1 MEADTIFGK
10 IIRREIPASIVF
22 ETETILAFKDI
33 YPKAPVHIL
42 IIPKKQIASV
52 SAACL
57 DDQKVLGE
65 LFLAAAKIA
74 EQVGVDK
81 TGYRLVV
88 NNGRDAG
95 QAVNHLHV
103 HLLGGRELQWP
114 PG

>member
-1 MEADTIFGK
+1 MEGDTIFGK
-10 IIRREIPASIVF
+10 IIRREIPATVVY
-22 ETETILAFKDI
+22 ETETVLAFQDI
-33 YPKAPVHIL
+33 YPKAPTHIL
-42 IIPKKQIASV
+42 IIPKKPIQSV
-52 SAACL
+52 SKAASE
-57 DDQKVLGE
+57 DKEVLGE

-74 EQVGVDK
+74 EETGVDK

-95 QAVNHLHV
+95 QAVDHLHV